1 MGQGT
6 VKEFSAETHTGSVL
20 LDDGT
25 EIPLPAEAFARSGL
39 LDLRFGQRVR
49 FEVEGAGDAA
59 RISSIG
65 LVTMSR
71 D

>member
-6 VKEFSAETHTGSVL
+6 VKEFSAETQTGSVL

-25 EIPLPAEAFARSGL
+25 EIPIPAEAFARSGL

-49 FEVEGAGDAA
+49 FQVAGDDDA
-59 RISSIG
+59 RRITSIG

>member
-6 VKEFSAETHTGSVL
+6 VKAFSAETQAGSVL

-25 EIPLPAEAFARSGL
+25 EIALPAEVFARSGL

-49 FEVEGAGDAA
+49 FKVEGEGDEQ
-59 RISSIG
+59 RITSIG
-65 LVTMSR
+65 IVTMSR